1 MVGCTR
7 KFALIYIVVV
17 NVICLTICLANLF
30 IEKVD
35 FEQAILIVT
44 SLLNLILYLFI
55 ITKRNIRISYI
66 ILCIIYFIQSFSILT
81 SSLTLKFIYGT
92 DLTFYIINA
101 NDLTSKLDFKIFN
114 LYAYLSTSSNGE
126 SWGLGI
132 NIIHFFVFYIL
143 LKQLKISYHQE
154 IAVSNK

>member
-1 MVGCTR
+1 MR

-17 NVICLTICLANLF
+17 NVICLIICLANLF

-35 FEQAILIVT
+35 FEQTILIGT
-44 SLLNLILYLFI
+44 SLLSLILYLFI
-55 ITKRNIRISYI
+55 LTKRNIKISYI
-66 ILCIIYFIQSFSILT
+66 LLCVIYFIQSFSILT
-81 SSLTLKFIYGT
+81 SSLTLKIIYGT

-114 LYAYLSTSSNGE
+114 LYAYFSTSSNGE
-126 SWGLGI
+126 NWGIGL

-143 LKQLKISYHQE
+143 FKQLKIVNHKE

>member
-1 MVGCTR
+1 MVGCMR
-7 KFALIYIVVV
+7 KFALIYIVIV
-17 NVICLTICLANLF
+17 NLICLIICLINLF

-35 FEQAILIVT
+35 FESIILIGT
-44 SLLNLILYLFI
+44 SFLSLILYFFV
-55 ITKRNIRISYI
+55 ITKRNIKISFI
-66 ILCIIYFIQSFSILT
+66 ILSVIYFIQSFSILT
-81 SSLTLKFIYGT
+81 SGLTLKFIYGT

-126 SWGLGI
+126 NWGIGL

-143 LKQLKISYHQE
+143 LKQLKIANHQE
-154 IAVSNK
+154 ISVSNK